1 MPGLATAVRW
11 EMVILIG
18 GLIAVVVS
26 KLFTGGVILS
36 GLLKVKGGDDEGT
49 FSPARLQMLMS
60 TVLAAMYYLLQV
72 INNRGS
78 NSLPDVP
85 ATLIGILGGSHAI
98 YLGGKVKSLQGALF
112 GRVRRE
118 NDVDN

>member
-18 GLIAVVVS
+18 GL
-26 KLFTGGVILS
+26 
-36 GLLKVKGGDDEGT
+36 KVKGGHDEGT

-98 YLGGKVKSLQGALF
+98 YLGGKVQSFQDQLF
-112 GRVRRE
+112 GKGGRK
-118 NDVDN
+118 DDADK